1 MATADNLPITGSL
14 ADGQP
19 TDDPASPSIAQ
30 AACRYLLSKGMYVTG
45 TLDPAVDDGSM
56 GDGNC
61 WCGKTQHVLGPDD
74 GLVARGRC
82 VPGRACYLTR

>member
-1 MATADNLPITGSL
+1 MATADNLPIERQEIV
-14 ADGQP
+14 GQP
-19 TDDPASPSIAQ
+19 IDHPASPSLVG

-45 TLDPAVDDGSM
+45 TLDPAIDDGSM

-61 WCGKTQHVLGPDD
+61 WCGKTQHVLGQDD

-82 VPGRACYLTR
+82 VPGRACYLAR

>member
-1 MATADNLPITGSL
+1 MATADNLPIDHPAVS
-14 ADGQP
+14 AQP
-19 TDDPASPSIAQ
+19 IDDPSSPSLGGP
-30 AACRYLLSKGMYVTG
+30 ACRYLLSKGMYVTG
-45 TLDPAVDDGSM
+45 TLDPAIDDGSM

-82 VPGRACYLTR
+82 LPGRACYLAR

>member
-1 MATADNLPITGSL
+1 MATADNLPIDHAAIS
-14 ADGQP
+14 AQP
-19 TDDPASPSIAQ
+19 IDDPSSPSLG

-45 TLDPAVDDGSM
+45 TLDPAIDDGSM